1 MFIVSNVECDMYDK
15 VLREKELKV
24 TPQRIFILEEIKKM
38 GHASVENLHERVKE
52 VYSSVSLATIY
63 KNIHLLVEEEI
74 LTEVPVHGRKPMY
87 EINIGDH
94 VHFTC
99 QYCGDVEDLMDM
111 DTRPFIAE
119 ANRQTGRK
127 FDRVAVMLQ
136 GACNKCNN

>member
-1 MFIVSNVECDMYDK
+1 MYDK
-15 VLREKELKV
+15 ILRERELKV

-38 GHASVENLHERVKE
+38 GHASVEDLHERVKD

-63 KNIHLLVEEEI
+63 KNIHLLVGEDI

-94 VHFTC
+94 VHITC
-99 QYCGDVEDLMDM
+99 PHCGSVEDNMDM
-111 DTRPFIAE
+111 DTAPFIAE

-136 GACNKCNN
+136 GACSKCNN

>member
-1 MFIVSNVECDMYDK
+1 MYDK

-38 GHASVENLHERVKE
+38 GHASVENLHERVKD

-63 KNIHLLVEEEI
+63 KNIHLLVEEDI

-94 VHFTC
+94 VHVTC
-99 QYCGDVEDLMDM
+99 PHCGSVEDLMDI
-111 DTRPFIAE
+111 DTAPFIAE
-119 ANRQTGRK
+119 ASRQTGK
-127 FDRVAVMLQ
+127 SYDRVAVMLQ
-136 GACNKCNN
+136 GACVKCNN